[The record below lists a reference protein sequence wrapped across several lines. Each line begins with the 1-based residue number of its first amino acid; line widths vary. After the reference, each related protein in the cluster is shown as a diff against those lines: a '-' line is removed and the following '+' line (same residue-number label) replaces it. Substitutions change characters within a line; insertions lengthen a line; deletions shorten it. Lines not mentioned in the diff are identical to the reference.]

1 MRFVGVDPGKSGAI
15 ALLSPTSQRVVTWA
29 MPLTRYETGGRP
41 RTRVDLYELGRIAEH
56 ILSDYDDQT
65 TVTIEQVEA
74 SPQMGRT
81 SAFTFGEVAMAAEA
95 IWHFHNMTDPGRI
108 IVKKVR
114 PAVWKVKMGLA
125 GAAKRE
131 SCDVAAEA
139 WPRDRAQF
147 FGARGA
153 PQDGRAE
160 AALLAVYGEHVYK
173 TAQMK
178 AERGR

>member
-15 ALLSPTSQRVVTWA
+15 ALLSPTSERVMTWA
-29 MPLTRYETGGRP
+29 MPLVTYQTGGRP

-56 ILSDYDDQT
+56 ILSDYDDRT

-125 GAAKRE
+125 GAAKKE
-131 SCDVAAEA
+131 SCDVAAAA
-139 WPRDRAQF
+139 WPRDRQQF

-153 PQDGRAE
+153 GKDGRAE
-160 AALLAVYGEHVYK
+160 AALLAAFGEHVFK
-173 TAQMK
+173 TEQMK
-178 AERGR
+178 AAR